1 MVISIL
7 VPSPGGVVVWM
18 ERPFLDGLFG
28 WWSKRT
34 KSEKDQKKKL
44 VITGSNQIQVSE
56 LSAVVTILGTD

>member
-1 MVISIL
+1 MLISIL
-7 VPSPGGVVVWM
+7 VPCPGGVAGWT

-44 VITGSNQIQVSE
+44 VSLPSGLGNIKEREREREREGS
-56 LSAVVTILGTD
+56 